1 MKINEIENKRTVI
14 LGFGKE
20 GEDTLEF
27 IRREFPEKVVGIADI
42 KEGMSPMEGVDL
54 HLGPNYLEC
63 LEDYD
68 LAIKSPGV
76 PMRDLEPYLKKGL
89 RVTSQAD
96 IFLDN
101 AKGRIIGITGTKGK
115 STTASLIQAML
126 LKRGFNSVLIGN
138 IGEPALKH
146 LADDAPSRIYVYE
159 LSSFQL
165 ETAEKSPQVAV
176 ILNLYKDHLDH
187 HRDMDEYKEA
197 KFRIT
202 KFQTEKDILIFND
215 RNPATKEMAERS
227 RAIKMPFDPDSDP
240 LGIRKEVTVPAEVLL
255 RIAEIFDIPRSG
267 VIESIKNFAPLPHRL
282 EYVGEHRGVRFYNDS
297 AATIP
302 EAAISAIDKMGD
314 ELDTII
320 VGGVDKG
327 FDLRKLSERI
337 TASPARNVILFP
349 ETGRIVGDLITKSR
363 TKKIKLLPAESME
376 EAVSTAFRVTKKGK
390 VCLLAPAASSFNMF
404 KSYKERGD
412 IFKRCVKDE
421 KTGS

>member
-1 MKINEIENKRTVI
+1 MKIKEMEDKRIVI

-42 KEGMSPMEGVDL
+42 REEIPPMEGVSL
-54 HLGPNYLEC
+54 HLGSDYLEA
-63 LEDYD
+63 LEGYD
-68 LAIKSPGV
+68 LAIKSPGI
-76 PMRDLEPYLKKGL
+76 PMKDLDSCIKKGL
-89 RVTSQAD
+89 SVTSQAD

-101 AKGRIIGITGTKGK
+101 AKGRVIGITGTKGK
-115 STTASLIQAML
+115 STTASLVHAML
-126 LKRGFNSVLIGN
+126 LKRGLNSVLIGN
-138 IGEPALKH
+138 IGEPALKY
-146 LADDAPSRIYVYE
+146 LSDDAESRIYVYE

-165 ETAEKSPQVAV
+165 ETAGKSPHIAV

-187 HRDMDEYKEA
+187 HRNIDEYGEA

-202 KFQTEKDILIFND
+202 KFQTESDILIFNEKD
-215 RNPATKEMAERS
+215 PAVKAMAERS
-227 RAIKMPFDPDSDP
+227 RAIKMPFDPNSDP
-240 LGIRKEVTVPAEVLL
+240 LMMRKDITVPAEVLL
-255 RIAEIFDIPRSG
+255 RIAEIFEIPRSD
-267 VIESIKNFAPLPHRL
+267 VIDAVESFEPLTHRL
-282 EYVGEHRGVRFYNDS
+282 EYVGEYKGIKFYNDS

-327 FDLRKLSERI
+327 FDLRKLFERI
-337 TASPARNVILFP
+337 MSSPTRNLILFP
-349 ETGRIVGDLITKSR
+349 ETG
-363 TKKIKLLPAESME
+363 KILEELVSGSKTRKIEIFPAKSME

-412 IFKRCVKDE
+412 LFKRHIKDE
-421 KTGS
+421 KIRS